1 MAGKVRIVTDSS
13 AQFLD
18 PGVVERHKIAVV
30 PLSIQ
35 IDSRTYREGIDI
47 DSASFFRLLAD
58 SRSAPT
64 LLPPSVDQFSDT
76 YMRLHRE
83 TDQVLSI
90 HLSRSMH
97 STWQNARTATQ
108 SLLGRCEIAVLD
120 SQTTSVGLGL
130 LVEAAAHLAEQTN
143 SLDEIVHQIRAMVSR
158 IYAIFYVES
167 LAYLQHNGLVSES
180 QAILGGMLGIKPFLT
195 IEEGQLITMEKV
207 RTRPQAIDK
216 LVEFVTEFT
225 EVDNLVILQ
234 NTPHVTDQTRMLRER
249 LTLEYS
255 ARSFPIMVYGPSLG
269 TFIGPDATGIVVFEK
284 EGALIED
291 SEGEDDLW
299 PHG

>member
-18 PGVVERHKIAVV
+18 PAVVERHKIVVV
-30 PLSIQ
+30 PLTIQ
-35 IDSRTYREGIDI
+35 IDSRTYREGIDL
-47 DSASFFRLLAD
+47 DSASFFKLVSD
-58 SRSAPT
+58 SRTPPT
-64 LLPPSVDQFSDT
+64 LLAPTVEQFTDT
-76 YMRLHRE
+76 YTRLHRE
-83 TDQVLSI
+83 TDRILSI

-97 STWQNARTATQ
+97 TTWQNARNATQ
-108 SLLGRCEIAVLD
+108 SLLGRCEIAVVD
-120 SQTTSVGLGL
+120 SQTASVGLGL
-130 LVEAAAHLAEQTN
+130 LVEAAAKLAEQTN
-143 SLDEIVHQIRAMVSR
+143 SLDEIIHQIRAMVSR

-167 LAYLQHNGLVSES
+167 LAYLQHNELVSES

-207 RTRPQAIDK
+207 RTRAQAVDK

-225 EVDNLVILQ
+225 EVESLVILQ

-255 ARSFPIMVYGPSLG
+255 ARSFPVMVYGPSLG
-269 TFIGPDATGIVVFEK
+269 TFIGPDAMGIVVFEK
-284 EGALIED
+284 EGLLAED
-291 SEGEDDLW
+291 GEGEDDLW
-299 PHG
+299 LQG